1 MARLCSAFR
10 ISKDVGDLDMADF
23 DVIVIGSGMSGGW
36 VAKEMCEKG
45 FKVCVIERGRDITPE
60 NDYTD
65 FEEPWEHEHL
75 NYTSAKTREEYPIQ
89 SEVYAFHNYTKQ
101 FWVKDNEHPYEVPD
115 GQRYR
120 WRRGH
125 HTGGR
130 SIMWG
135 RQSYRMSEIDFSANK
150 KDGNGVD
157 WPVRYDDIKPWYDYV
172 ERFAG
177 ISGSME
183 GLDILP
189 DGVFQPPHE
198 LSCAEAE
205 LKSRIEEKFPGRK
218 LIPGRCANLTQPT
231 EEQLALGRGKCQN
244 RDHCFRGCSFGA
256 YFSSNSA
263 TLPAARRTGNLT
275 MMNDVAIH
283 ELEYDPETKRVTA
296 VKGVNTKTMDAVT
309 VTARTIFL
317 NASTI
322 VSASILMNSKSAEM
336 PNGLANSSGQVGH
349 NLMDHII
356 CGRASGRMPGMEDKY
371 HYGRRPNGIY
381 IPRFRNHTE
390 EGDGYVRGFGFQGR
404 SYRANWQGPANGAG
418 IGESYKAANRT
429 PGAWWVSLVGFAE
442 ILPNY
447 ENQVKLHATKTDKW
461 GFPVPILDAK
471 HRENELKLVRQAA
484 RDGQEMLR
492 QAGCE
497 QVSGDDPE
505 TAIGSPP
512 GDGIHEMGTAR
523 MGRDSKTSVLNE
535 FNQSW
540 DVPNLFITDGSFMTS
555 GGCQNPS
562 ITYMA
567 FSARAAD
574 HAAKLMKAGEI

>member
-1 MARLCSAFR
+1 
-10 ISKDVGDLDMADF
+10 MADF

-45 FKVCVIERGRDITPE
+45 FKVCVIERGRDIVPE
-60 NDYTD
+60 KDYTD
-65 FEEPWEHEHL
+65 FKEPWENEHL
-75 NYTSAKTREEYPIQ
+75 DWKSEQTKEDFPIQ
-89 SEVYAFHNYTKQ
+89 SEVYAFNNYTKQ
-101 FWVKDNEHPYEVPD
+101 YWVKDKEHPYIVPE
-115 GQRYR
+115 GQRYK

-135 RQSYRMSEIDFSANK
+135 RQTYRFSEIDFEANK
-150 KDGNGVD
+150 KDGIGVD
-157 WPVRYDDIKPWYDYV
+157 WPVRYADIKPWYDYV

-183 GLDILP
+183 GLDIIP

-198 LSCAEAE
+198 LTCAEKE
-205 LKSRIEEKFPGRK
+205 LKKKIEENFPGRT
-218 LIPGRCANLTQPT
+218 LIPGRVANLTQPT
-231 EEQLALGRGKCQN
+231 KEQMELGRGPCQV
-244 RDHCFRGCSFGA
+244 RDHCARGCSYGA

-275 MMNDVAIH
+275 LMNDVAVH
-283 ELEYDPETKRVTA
+283 ELEYDPETKRVTGI
-296 VKGVNTKTMDAVT
+296 KGVNTKTNEAVSVSGRT
-309 VTARTIFL
+309 VFL

-322 VSASILMNSKSAEM
+322 PTSMILLNSKSDAM
-336 PNGLANSSGQVGH
+336 PNGLANSSGQVGR

-356 CGRASGRMPGMEDKY
+356 CARTRGMMPGMEDKY

-390 EGDGYVRGFGFQGR
+390 EGDGYIRGFGYQGR
-404 SYRANWQGPANGAG
+404 AYRANWHASANNPG
-418 IGESYKAANRT
+418 IGSDYKASNQT
-429 PGAWWVSLVGFAE
+429 PGPWWVSIVGFAE
-442 ILPNY
+442 ILPNFK
-447 ENQVKLHATKTDKW
+447 NHVRLHETKTDKW

-484 RDGQEMLR
+484 RDAKDMLEK
-492 QAGCE
+492 AGC
-497 QVSGDDPE
+497 VNVTGADPE
-505 TAIGSPP
+505 TDIGTAP

-523 MGRDSKTSVLNE
+523 MGRDAKTSVLNK

-555 GGCQNPS
+555 AGCQNPS